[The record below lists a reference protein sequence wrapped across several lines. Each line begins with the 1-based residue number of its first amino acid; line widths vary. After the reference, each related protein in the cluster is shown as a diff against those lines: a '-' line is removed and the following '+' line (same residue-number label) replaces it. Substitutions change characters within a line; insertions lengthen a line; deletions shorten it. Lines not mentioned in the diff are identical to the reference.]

1 MKKEVTICYSYKEDN
16 VWWLVFGT
24 EEDFFDPEEKSFPT
38 KKDLNKWVKENLDVI
53 K

>member
-1 MKKEVTICYSYKEDN
+1 MVVSFWYRRRFLWS
-16 VWWLVFGT
+16 
-24 EEDFFDPEEKSFPT
+24 EEKSFPT